1 LIKGRGRGIGS
12 APARARFIGAQAVAR
27 RAWRVRPPRF
37 VSLEPMP
44 QRARPVAGLG
54 RTVPEPMSR
63 SMARAAAWT
72 GGFAAAAG
80 AVLGALVGLL
90 CWLPDAGVSGH
101 PLSAV
106 KGGVLGFLAAQH
118 GGLTLDGVPIGLA
131 PLLGL
136 AVVVLLA
143 WRAGTTLAEVA
154 HQLRERRT
162 RALVGAGAVQ
172 ALTFAAACLILVP
185 FSALGTTS
193 AQPIPVV
200 VAAFVLFGCVAL
212 IALLR
217 GRLALV
223 VPAHILAGLRGAAG
237 ALAVYVGAGAVLVA
251 GSLVLHASTATQM
264 SRQVGG
270 GMSGLPVLVLGV
282 LCAPNAAVAGAAY
295 IAGPGFAVGSGT
307 TFTAFS
313 SGHGLLPAFP
323 LLAAL
328 PTGRGAPPVVL
339 IWMAVSV
346 LVAGLVAVRLAARRD
361 GLRAVAVAA
370 GAAGC
375 GMALLAWLGGGAV
388 GTGRLHTLG
397 ASPWRTGLA
406 VAGEIATIGLLYLGV
421 RAIRER
427 VARRIPV
434 RRRDEPQLAGVGA
447 SDADR

>member
-1 LIKGRGRGIGS
+1 
-12 APARARFIGAQAVAR
+12 
-27 RAWRVRPPRF
+27 
-37 VSLEPMP
+37 
-44 QRARPVAGLG
+44 
-54 RTVPEPMSR
+54 
-63 SMARAAAWT
+63 MARAAAWT
-72 GGFAAAAG
+72 GAFAAAAG
-80 AVLGALVGLL
+80 AVLGAVVGLL

-101 PLSAV
+101 PVSAV

-136 AVVVLLA
+136 IVVALLA

-154 HQLRERRT
+154 GQLRERRP
-162 RALVGAGAVQ
+162 RALVGAGALQ
-172 ALTFAAACLILVP
+172 ALTFAAACLIVVP

-193 AQPIPVV
+193 AQPIPVA
-200 VAAFVLFGCVAL
+200 VAAFVLFGSVTL

-223 VPAHILAGLRGAAG
+223 VPAHVLAGLRGAAG
-237 ALAVYVGAGAVLVA
+237 ALVVYVGAGAVLVA

-270 GMSGLPVLVLGV
+270 GISGVPILVLGV

-295 IAGPGFAVGSGT
+295 IAGPGFAVGAGT

-313 SGHGLLPAFP
+313 TGHGLLPAFP

-328 PTGRGAPPVVL
+328 PTGHGAPPVVL
-339 IWMAVSV
+339 AWMAVSV
-346 LVAGLVAVRLAARRD
+346 LTAGLVAARLAARRD
-361 GLRAVAVAA
+361 GVRAVAVAA

-388 GTGRLHTLG
+388 GTGRLHTVG
-397 ASPWRTGLA
+397 ASPWLTGLA
-406 VAGEIATIGLLYLGV
+406 VAGEIATVALGYLAG

-427 VARRIPV
+427 IVSRPAPDRQA
-434 RRRDEPQLAGVGA
+434 EPELAGVGA
-447 SDADR
+447 SDDGR